1 MVVEDV
7 ILTLYNGIFLGQN
20 WQTQGLI
27 LTRLK
32 VYFILSRWPSWISFI
47 GLYLNDPIFLFVNA
61 VATTLFWT
69 CGLNIF
75 TSVVPQK
82 VLSEKKVVQAL
93 TAFWVKMVS
102 SYMRR
107 NLFWVQIETTR
118 LYLQQGH
125 SYRGQEG
132 QLHPPTK
139 SIAPH
144 LTPKFWVNVSVA
156 KKKKKTIKNVTLA
169 DADGLL
175 RQFYR
180 RSSDDVEEEPVKT
193 VSQVHRRS
201 KCFFYWKKG
210 WLRKYCEQGDG

>member
-156 KKKKKTIKNVTLA
+156 KKKKKTY
-169 DADGLL
+169 
-175 RQFYR
+175 Q
-180 RSSDDVEEEPVKT
+180 
-193 VSQVHRRS
+193 
-201 KCFFYWKKG
+201 KCNFSRCWRPSEAV
-210 WLRKYCEQGDG
+210 LP